1 MLLKNSPIGVSEQFP
16 CLLLWLCRPLTVKI
30 HSKRNL
36 QVRQP
41 SFRACT
47 GSSPMRRA
55 AFPTKY
61 YLYSLVVRYY
71 GSSTNRSLIN
81 NAQPQKNAAQHSGK
95 QLWQDTW
102 LNHSGIWWLSLLAS
116 FIFLSIS
123 GMVFMNSFL
132 SYPGSWCV
140 LSHRALSGLYTLN
153 GSMDAYLRNALLCT
167 LTYPLDLNQQHQ
179 QFFLPATSKWQQQEV
194 LFHKAII
201 RYFNEGG
208 KRTKQNLKT

>member
-1 MLLKNSPIGVSEQFP
+1 MLVLGVSEQSP
-16 CLLLWLCRPLTVKI
+16 CLLLSLCRPLTVKI

-36 QVRQP
+36 QVGWS

-71 GSSTNRSLIN
+71 RSITNRSLIN

-102 LNHSGIWWLSLLAS
+102 LNRSGIWWLSLLAS

-123 GMVFMNSFL
+123 GIVFMNSFL

-140 LSHRALSGLYTLN
+140 LSHRALWSVHTQW
-153 GSMDAYLRNALLCT
+153 M
-167 LTYPLDLNQQHQ
+167 LT
-179 QFFLPATSKWQQQEV
+179 
-194 LFHKAII
+194 
-201 RYFNEGG
+201 
-208 KRTKQNLKT
+208 

>member
-1 MLLKNSPIGVSEQFP
+1 MLVLGVSEQFP
-16 CLLLWLCRPLTVKI
+16 CLLLSLCRPLTVKI

-36 QVRQP
+36 QVGRP

-47 GSSPMRRA
+47 GSSPVRRA
-55 AFPTKY
+55 ASPTKY

-71 GSSTNRSLIN
+71 RSITNRSLIN

-102 LNHSGIWWLSLLAS
+102 LNRSGIWWLSLLAS

-153 GSMDAYLRNALLCT
+153 GCLLKKRIT
-167 LTYPLDLNQQHQ
+167 LTT
-179 QFFLPATSKWQQQEV
+179 FLIHLTS
-194 LFHKAII
+194 II
-201 RYFNEGG
+201 SSSNSSFQPTVNDNSRKFYSI
-208 KRTKQNLKT
+208 KH